1 MAKEC
6 INCGAEIKFY
16 QDYFCLMNQGVYFCG
31 TCAQK
36 AKPLLQDIKIALSDA
51 SYQSAKK
58 KFDEELPQSGLS
70 DRAQKYLQYEFDDL
84 AQSIPGVESKKLR
97 NARVFNGS
105 FQACCGAIYRA
116 GKTITGSEPVVPMQ
130 CIKLPTRDGEYH
142 VVTAVFEN
150 YFMRTGSYASL
161 SITMVWVENLFK
173 AGTAIVSAVASGGG
187 EGLFNISWG
196 AEEDFA
202 ASFWRALRDQNPSFE
217 FREYGES
224 FWDSGIEFQDLDR
237 GSPAS
242 DAQTSAASDGPPRQS
257 RQAAG
262 RTNMSAGA
270 SDSGAQ
276 TIYPHRIGVLGGT
289 FDPVHIGHVA
299 LGRAA
304 LMEAGLAK
312 LIVMP
317 AYIQPFKQ
325 GKRVTDDEHR
335 LAMAKLAFA
344 EVPRTEVSTF
354 EIDRMRVSYTYD
366 TMTALQKEM
375 PGKEIFFITGTDAFL
390 ALDSWYKGIDLL
402 EHFSFIVSIRPG
414 YREEELDHKI
424 GEYRAR
430 YGTNVIKLASQ
441 MPDISATEIRE
452 KYQAGEPATGLVPET
467 VERYITEHELYQ
479 RD

>member
-242 DAQTSAASDGPPRQS
+242 GCGQDQHERRRVRQRRADNISASHRC
-257 RQAAG
+257 AG
-262 RTNMSAGA
+262 R
-270 SDSGAQ
+270 
-276 TIYPHRIGVLGGT
+276 HL
-289 FDPVHIGHVA
+289 
-299 LGRAA
+299 
-304 LMEAGLAK
+304 
-312 LIVMP
+312 
-317 AYIQPFKQ
+317 
-325 GKRVTDDEHR
+325 
-335 LAMAKLAFA
+335 
-344 EVPRTEVSTF
+344 
-354 EIDRMRVSYTYD
+354 
-366 TMTALQKEM
+366 
-375 PGKEIFFITGTDAFL
+375 
-390 ALDSWYKGIDLL
+390 
-402 EHFSFIVSIRPG
+402 
-414 YREEELDHKI
+414 
-424 GEYRAR
+424 
-430 YGTNVIKLASQ
+430 
-441 MPDISATEIRE
+441 
-452 KYQAGEPATGLVPET
+452 
-467 VERYITEHELYQ
+467 
-479 RD
+479 